1 MREIKF
7 RGKGYEKDEWLYST
21 GIDITEGGDEI
32 KMVYSDEATSDT
44 WFNIIPE
51 SLGQYT
57 GLKDK
62 NGKEVYEGDLLK
74 IEYEEKYG
82 IVKWNE
88 ELACFQICNVPS
100 QTLKHIKYYEIIGNI
115 YDNPEIVK

>member
-1 MREIKF
+1 MCSRELKF
-7 RGKGYEKDEWLYST
+7 RCWWDNRMHYVEE
-21 GIDITEGGDEI
+21 IDFKRKRVDLLG
-32 KMVYSDEATSDT
+32 ADT
-44 WFNIIPE
+44 ISIE
-51 SLGQYT
+51 ECILMQYT

-62 NGKEVYEGDLLK
+62 NGKEVYEGDLIK

-115 YDNPEIVK
+115 YENKELLEEGE